1 MHGLR
6 LTCPRAQGVHLSLL
20 LRQENTLNF
29 HCANSGLDPHRMHRR
44 PHGQNGNNGTHT
56 GSHYSAAVWIKLP
69 IDKNFRHGHARI
81 AVWTRTGCIA
91 GPMVKTG
98 IMAIMLRQK
107 QDSPW
112 AIPTAQLDCIQCCSL
127 EMARVLS
134 GTRRVRKVA
143 WLTSELQA
151 SSRQQVLCEA
161 SVRLLHLELQE
172 EISAAV

>member
-56 GSHYSAAVWIKLP
+56 GSYYSAAAWIKLP

-81 AVWTRTGCIA
+81 AAWTRTGCIA
-91 GPMVKTG
+91 SPMVKTG
-98 IMAIMLRQK
+98 IMALVLRQK
-107 QDSPW
+107 QDSLG
-112 AIPTAQLDCIQCCSL
+112 AIPTAQLDCIQSPRSN
-127 EMARVLS
+127 ANRKLS
-134 GTRRVRKVA
+134 CTVDPLHTRKRKGV
-143 WLTSELQA
+143 EL
-151 SSRQQVLCEA
+151 RKP
-161 SVRLLHLELQE
+161 
-172 EISAAV
+172 